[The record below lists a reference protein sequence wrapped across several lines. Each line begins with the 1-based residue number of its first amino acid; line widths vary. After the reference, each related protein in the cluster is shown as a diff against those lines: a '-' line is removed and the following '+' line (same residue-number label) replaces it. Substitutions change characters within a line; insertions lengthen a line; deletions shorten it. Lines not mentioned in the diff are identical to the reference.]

1 MVSYDKSVL
10 DVSRINMKITALILI
25 LCLFVQSC
33 SLGIEGFKRAPA
45 SAANIDSVITR
56 LKEFKIVLVGQTLE
70 SSCTPE
76 QIEKD
81 FNALMK
87 SVKRNSCSVDNFTFD
102 KEAFTEKKCPKAK
115 KDGYLDR
122 IVKKTI
128 QEEKDEKENLSVFQ
142 EKLDPEFIKH
152 TQTAISFLKEVSSYL
167 HNESIESSLR
177 AKLLI
182 EYSDAVLLPI
192 RDIVIAKRSY
202 LPKEDDGKVFYNSL
216 QPYLTDR
223 FVSQLKEEELNQ
235 ITQGLEPALN
245 PFYLN
250 IEAANSNTKRLV
262 FSEKEIIKRDILT
275 LLKAPTAKNYVMAL
289 KWMTLH
295 MMLTQVFMYDNIL
308 ENNSELPIPKSCQNH
323 FNGNLP
329 SSFKFKYED
338 KASEEFIHGLLIGH
352 GLAFN
357 EEDPTFLNYYLENVN
372 ADPTKE
378 GYNGMVPFE
387 NYKNALVSFEERR
400 EPLSVKPQLDDQ
412 AHFEEI
418 MKVRKPEV
426 MSVFKGK
433 LKDNL
438 VNYAGLEIF
447 EKILKAVE
455 PNETAEVKL
464 ANGTIET
471 IVGSRMNL
479 STYLQETM
487 AKNGV
492 TEYTKLIT
500 PNIEKKFA
508 GKTVDLEFPSLYSSP
523 IWRSWSLR
531 YLADTIDKVKD
542 SPEQSTIYQS
552 VRNACAMSTRRT
564 MEVTDLCFKGNAL
577 QNLNNYLAE
586 FRSGDRYIPTSRLE
600 TPKYKDIY
608 PLLSH
613 LWIVF
618 RDQHKLL
625 PEAKPS
631 ELGFLLDQMASGNP
645 WARIKLGYLVVL
657 DQLDHQQ
664 KGLIPQYNTKN
675 YFAKENEEVMCKIN
689 NSSVQYNNIARA
701 GKLLGLDKPLNNV
714 FAEKILESEEKKIV
728 WRELY
733 DNINQRSGQIFT
745 VKAHGLNYYKLTENI
760 SYKTILSE
768 QAALNTGVKLSQ
780 RAINDIKKVSA
791 SIEVKL
797 GQFFL
802 DLYKE
807 KDVEKQQKM
816 FESFT
821 NVNGVD
827 ANYASKAAF
836 LIIDHGYKK
845 PIYRDLIKQA
855 ALSRKLQVV
864 SELDRFC
871 NMNVNDQNQLKT
883 LFYQASKAQNQINQ
897 MAGLPGVPKKAME
910 KINEMTP
917 GEWRDLWLGIG
928 SGVVGIAAAI
938 TAGSCTILTGGL
950 CGGVVLA
957 AGLGAAGLQ
966 ATVASNEFARHKEAD
981 FNVAQVKL
989 MEDLGFAKSGSYE
1002 EVSRSYAWAA
1012 VEVISIFPLLGIAS
1026 RSAAL
1031 GPKLI
1036 YASSQELMKKT
1047 GKTSFKAIT
1056 KSAGLE
1062 EEVRGARNTLGFFSI
1077 ASNAGLDSKTIN
1089 NALDKIDRIKV
1100 LYKKNEIDLNT
1111 MIKRIYQVVN
1121 PIKRAKYA
1129 IAKTKKGE
1137 IGTVVVRESKEQ
1149 IDLQTAKVVADYFSG
1164 NPKEMQRLMS
1174 SYSGEK
1180 LNNSL
1185 RIMGEL
1191 NAVDKIDGIPIYSGV
1206 RDWWLRIRNE
1216 SLAKNAAKIVRIE
1229 RELASVGGNP
1239 GELEKYIAKN
1249 IEDLTDI
1256 FYEIPFRKRE
1266 IPYFV
1271 FVQGMPEFNF
1281 YKGRKIPLLS
1291 EMSQGQTLRRLFMA
1305 RSRLVHESIKAKQ
1318 RFHLKLPR
1326 HAQSETTFKLFTAF
1340 KQSIVEL
1347 ASRKSVPEA
1356 KKILGQYRSLEEQM
1370 ARKLHAKY
1378 KAGGDKLEF
1387 KKFKNL
1393 IFNPANRE
1401 EKATAEAIWESV
1413 PAAELMKM
1421 KELEDFAHKVVQG
1434 LSKYD
1439 NVDSF
1444 DKYVNALKILMVNK
1458 NVAVLEI
1465 I

>member
-1 MVSYDKSVL
+1 
-10 DVSRINMKITALILI
+10 MKITAVSLI
-25 LCLFVQSC
+25 LCLFLQSC
-33 SLGIEGFKRAPA
+33 SIGFEGFKRTPA
-45 SAANIDSVITR
+45 SIADIDGLSGR
-56 LKEFKIVLVGQTLE
+56 LKDFKIALLGETLE
-70 SSCTPE
+70 STCTPE
-76 QIEKD
+76 QIEND

-87 SVKRNSCSVDNFTFD
+87 SVKKNSCSVDNYIID
-102 KEAFTEKKCPKAK
+102 KEHFSEKKCPKLK

-128 QEEKDEKENLSVFQ
+128 QEEKDGKEKLSFFQ
-142 EKLDPEFIKH
+142 EKVDPEFIKH
-152 TQTAISFLKEVSSYL
+152 SQTAANFLKEVSNYL
-167 HNESIESSLR
+167 HNESIASSVR

-182 EYSDAVLLPI
+182 EYADSVLLPI
-192 RDIVIAKRSY
+192 RDIVVAKRSY
-202 LPKEDDGKVFYNSL
+202 LPKENDGSIFYLSL
-216 QPYLTDR
+216 QPYLTER
-223 FVSQLKEEELNQ
+223 FVDQLTELEFKQ
-235 ITQGLEPALN
+235 ITQGIDPVLS
-245 PFYLN
+245 PFYLM
-250 IEAANSNTKRLV
+250 IKDINSNTRRLV
-262 FSEKEIIKRDILT
+262 FSDKEIIKRDIIT

-295 MMLTQVFMYDNIL
+295 MMLTQVFMYDDIL
-308 ENNSELPIPKSCQNH
+308 ENNSELTIPKSCQNH

-329 SSFKFKYED
+329 ASFKFEYED
-338 KASEEFIHGLLIGH
+338 KSSEKFIHGLLIGH

-387 NYKNALVSFEERR
+387 NYKNALVSFEEKR

-418 MKVRKPEV
+418 LKVRKPEV

-433 LKDNL
+433 LKDNI

-447 EKILKAVE
+447 EKILKPVE
-455 PNETAEVKL
+455 TNEKAEVKL
-464 ANGTIET
+464 ANGNVET

-487 AKNGV
+487 VKNGV
-492 TEYTKLIT
+492 TDYAKLIT
-500 PNIEKKFA
+500 PNIEKRFA

-531 YLADTIDKVKD
+531 YLADTVDKVKD
-542 SPEQSTIYQS
+542 APEQSTIYQS

-564 MEVTDLCFKGNAL
+564 KEVTDLCFKGNAL
-577 QNLNNYLAE
+577 QNLNDYLAE
-586 FRSGDRYIPTSRLE
+586 FRSGDRYIPTARLE

-618 RDQHKLL
+618 RDQHNLL

-645 WARIKLGYLVVL
+645 WARIKLGYLVAL

-664 KGLIPQYNTKN
+664 KGLVPQYNTRN

-714 FAEKILESEEKKIV
+714 FAEKILESEEKKTV

-733 DNINQRSGQIFT
+733 DNINERTAHLFT

-768 QAALNTGVKLSQ
+768 QSALNTGVKLSQ
-780 RAINDIKKVSA
+780 AGVNDIKKVSA
-791 SIEVKL
+791 SVEGKL

-807 KDVEKQQKM
+807 KDLEKQQKM

-821 NVNGVD
+821 SINGVD
-827 ANYASKAAF
+827 VNYTSKASF

-855 ALSRKLQVV
+855 ALSRKFQIV
-864 SELDRFC
+864 SELERFC
-871 NMNVNDQNQLKT
+871 NMNVNDQKQLKT

-897 MAGLPGVPKKAME
+897 MAGLPGVPNKVME
-910 KINEMTP
+910 KLNEMTP
-917 GEWRDLWLGIG
+917 DEWVDLWLGIG

-966 ATVASNEFARHKEAD
+966 ATVASNEFARHREAD
-981 FNVAQVKL
+981 FNVAQVKQ

-1002 EVSRSYAWAA
+1002 DVSRSYAWVAL
-1012 VEVISIFPLLGIAS
+1012 EVISIFPLLGIAS
-1026 RSAAL
+1026 RSVSL
-1031 GPKLI
+1031 GPKLLF
-1036 YASSQELMKKT
+1036 ASNKELMNKT

-1056 KSAGLE
+1056 KSVGLE
-1062 EEVRGARNTLGFFSI
+1062 EEVRAAHYLLGFSNI
-1077 ASNAGLDSKTIN
+1077 SSNAGLDSKVIN
-1089 NALDKIDRIKV
+1089 NARDKIERIKI
-1100 LYKKNEIDLNT
+1100 LYKNGQIDLST

-1121 PIKRAKYA
+1121 PLKRAQYA
-1129 IAKTKKGE
+1129 LAKTKKGE
-1137 IGTVVVRESKEQ
+1137 IGSIVVKESKEK

-1164 NPKEMQRLMS
+1164 NPKEMQRLMN

-1185 RIMGEL
+1185 RIMSEL
-1191 NAVDKIDGIPIYSGV
+1191 NAVDRVDGVPIFSGIK
-1206 RDWWLRIRNE
+1206 DWWLRIRNE
-1216 SLAKNAAKIVRIE
+1216 ALAKNAAKIVRIE
-1229 RELASVGGNP
+1229 RELASVGNSS

-1271 FVQGMPEFNF
+1271 FVQGSPEFNF
-1281 YKGRKIPLLS
+1281 YKGKRIPVLS

-1318 RFHLKLPR
+1318 RYHLKLPR
-1326 HAQSETTFKLFTAF
+1326 HVQSETTFKLFTAF

-1356 KKILGQYRSLEEQM
+1356 RKILGQYRSLEEQM
-1370 ARKLHAKY
+1370 ARKLHSKY
-1378 KAGGDKLEF
+1378 KAGGDKMEF

-1393 IFNPANRE
+1393 IFNPVNRE
-1401 EKATAEAIWESV
+1401 EKATAETIWESV

-1421 KELEDFAHKVVQG
+1421 KELEDFAHIVVQG

-1444 DKYVNALKILMVNK
+1444 DKYINALKILMVNK

-1465 I
+1465 M